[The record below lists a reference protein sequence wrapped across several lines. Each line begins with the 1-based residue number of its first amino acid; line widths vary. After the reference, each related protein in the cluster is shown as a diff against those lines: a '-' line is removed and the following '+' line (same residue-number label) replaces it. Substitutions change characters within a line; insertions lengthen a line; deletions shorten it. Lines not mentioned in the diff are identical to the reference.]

1 MAGYDSNAGRDL
13 LPGLLGLD
21 MGLDMVID
29 FDDAKDYNPA
39 VSFSREK
46 SWTVALVS

>member
-13 LPGLLGLD
+13 LPGLL
-21 MGLDMVID
+21 GLDMVID